1 MNERLQEIS
10 DFVDDYFDNKKA
22 NIILTEKEV
31 ECEQKNEFIRRF
43 DIDKMNNIDKLFKID
58 NNDHLLWSVFIK
70 KSKYYFYEIKHNNK
84 DINSMRL
91 ITLSQLYISVIY
103 ILHKK
108 LLKKF
113 SNKYISY
120 SNHYEHYMN
129 RFSDKKQRNEIF
141 LYMNSNNNKQLDIV
155 KKNKPYTIVL
165 DEIEEYKKSI
175 NEIKQEISN
184 INSELNNLIDINDEN
199 QKIFTN
205 IINIYQNKI
214 ELIYKFISKFNY
226 PEMKIYN
233 FIVEKM
239 KTNINILNI
248 LTHFTLQAL
257 PCGSSRARDA
267 PVKRQES
274 KHSLFAD
281 ILVIIKLDD
290 KYHFIVIE
298 YDGPTHDNI
307 EDFRFN
313 DSVVFCDITKN
324 KYCISN
330 NISLI
335 RLNYKINM
343 NEHLNT
349 INNLI
354 DQISILKKPVYYSI
368 PTDEHYEDL
377 LINYYA
383 KNI

>member
-1 MNERLQEIS
+1 MNDRLEEIN
-10 DFVDDYFDNKKA
+10 DFVDEYFANKQK
-22 NIILTEKEV
+22 NIILTEDKVEYEHRNELIRKL
-31 ECEQKNEFIRRF
+31 ECEQRKEFIRSF
-43 DIDKMNNIDKLFKID
+43 DIDKMNNIEKLFKID
-58 NNDHLLWSVFIK
+58 NNNHLLWFIN
-70 KSKYYFYEIKHNNK
+70 KSKYFFYEIKHYNK
-84 DINSMRL
+84 DINSMHF
-91 ITLSQLYISVIY
+91 ITLSQLYISVIH

-108 LLKKF
+108 LLKNF
-113 SNKYISY
+113 SIKYISY
-120 SNHYEHYMN
+120 SNQYEHYMN
-129 RFSDKKQRNEIF
+129 RFSDKKQRMEIF
-141 LYMNSNNNKQLDIV
+141 LYMNSNNNKQLDVI

-199 QKIFTN
+199 HKIFNN

-226 PEMKIYN
+226 PEMIIYN

-248 LTHFTLQAL
+248 LTHFTL
-257 PCGSSRARDA
+257 

-274 KHSLFAD
+274 NHPLFAD

-290 KYHFIVIE
+290 NYHFIVIE
-298 YDGPTHDNI
+298 YDGPTHDDI
-307 EDFRFN
+307 EDFRFI

-343 NEHLNT
+343 NEHFNT

-354 DQISILKKPVYYSI
+354 DQILILKKPVYHSI
-368 PTDEHYEDL
+368 PTDQHYEQL

>member
-1 MNERLQEIS
+1 
-10 DFVDDYFDNKKA
+10 
-22 NIILTEKEV
+22 
-31 ECEQKNEFIRRF
+31 
-43 DIDKMNNIDKLFKID
+43 MNNIEKLFKID
-58 NNDHLLWSVFIK
+58 NNNHLLWFIN
-70 KSKYYFYEIKHNNK
+70 KSKYFFYEIKHYNK
-84 DINSMRL
+84 DINSMHF
-91 ITLSQLYISVIY
+91 ITLSQLYISVIH

-108 LLKKF
+108 LLKNF
-113 SNKYISY
+113 SIKYISY
-120 SNHYEHYMN
+120 SNQYEHYMN
-129 RFSDKKQRNEIF
+129 RFSDKKQRMEIF
-141 LYMNSNNNKQLDIV
+141 LYMNSNNNKQLDVI

-184 INSELNNLIDINDEN
+184 INSQLNNLIDINDEN
-199 QKIFTN
+199 HKIFYN

-226 PEMKIYN
+226 PEMIIYN

-239 KTNINILNI
+239 KTNINILNV
-248 LTHFTLQAL
+248 LTHFTL
-257 PCGSSRARDA
+257 

-274 KHSLFAD
+274 NHPLFAD
-281 ILVIIKLDD
+281 ILVIIILDD

-298 YDGPTHDNI
+298 YDGPTHDDI
-307 EDFRFN
+307 EDFRFI
-313 DSVVFCDITKN
+313 DSIVFCDITKN
-324 KYCISN
+324 KYCINN

-343 NEHLNT
+343 NEHFNT
-349 INNLI
+349 INYLI
-354 DQISILKKPVYYSI
+354 DQIFILKKPVYHSI
-368 PTDEHYEDL
+368 PSDQHYEQL